1 MLGPESQGSFR
12 LREFVLRGGVSVWFM
27 DQPGI
32 ARCFELMEQYAN
44 HPMDLADASL
54 VTAAEGL
61 NIQKVFTIDRDDFSS
76 YRIRHGR
83 RYESF
88 EIIG

>member
-1 MLGPESQGSFR
+1 VTSAE
-12 LREFVLRGGVSVWFM
+12 
-27 DQPGI
+27 
-32 ARCFELMEQYAN
+32 
-44 HPMDLADASL
+44 DLQ
-54 VTAAEGL
+54 
-61 NIQKVFTIDRDDFSS
+61 IRKVFTIDRDDFSS